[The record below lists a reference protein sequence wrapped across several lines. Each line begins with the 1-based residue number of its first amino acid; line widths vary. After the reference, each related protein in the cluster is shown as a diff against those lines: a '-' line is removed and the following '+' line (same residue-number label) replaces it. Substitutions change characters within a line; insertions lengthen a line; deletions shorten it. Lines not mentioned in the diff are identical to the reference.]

1 MKSVTILGS
10 TGSIGANTLA
20 VLALHPEQFRVFALT
35 AHSNADKLFAQ
46 CLEFRP
52 NYAVLGSAQ
61 AASSLQQRLRAEH
74 CPTEVLSGPR
84 ALDDVAAAPEVDLVM
99 AAIVGAAGLSAS
111 LAAARAGKRLLLANK
126 ESLVVAGDLLLQ
138 ALAQG
143 GGDLIPIDSEH
154 SAIQQSLPDDRSRWQ
169 ADVRNI
175 VLTASGGPF
184 RQRAAHTLQAVTPTE
199 ACAHPNWSMGAK
211 ISVDSA
217 TMMNKALEVIEAHYL
232 FGMRPEQIEV
242 LIHPQSIVHSMVNYH
257 DGSVIAQLGLP
268 DMRTPIAYGLSYP
281 ARMAS
286 GAPWLDLARVGR
298 LDFEQPDPQR
308 FPGLALAFEALRMP
322 VGACAVLN
330 AANEVAV
337 DAFLHQRIRFTDIH
351 RINADLLASAQCA
364 GCDSLEALAE
374 LDVQTRLQAQQR
386 VAQLS
391 PSGRGGAA
399 LLA

>member
-1 MKSVTILGS
+1 
-10 TGSIGANTLA
+10 
-20 VLALHPEQFRVFALT
+20 
-35 AHSNADKLFAQ
+35 
-46 CLEFRP
+46 
-52 NYAVLGSAQ
+52 
-61 AASSLQQRLRAEH
+61 
-74 CPTEVLSGPR
+74 
-84 ALDDVAAAPEVDLVM
+84 
-99 AAIVGAAGLSAS
+99 
-111 LAAARAGKRLLLANK
+111 
-126 ESLVVAGDLLLQ
+126 
-138 ALAQG
+138 
-143 GGDLIPIDSEH
+143 
-154 SAIQQSLPDDRSRWQ
+154 
-169 ADVRNI
+169 
-175 VLTASGGPF
+175 
-184 RQRAAHTLQAVTPTE
+184 
-199 ACAHPNWSMGAK
+199 CAHPNWSMGAK

-217 TMMNKALEVIEAHYL
+217 TMMNKGLEVIEAHYL

-257 DGSVIAQLGLP
+257 DGSVIAQLGQP

-391 PSGRGGAA
+391 PSGLGGAA

>member
-1 MKSVTILGS
+1 MKTVTILGS

-20 VLALHPEQFRVFALT
+20 VLALHPERFRVFALA
-35 AHSNADKLFAQ
+35 AHRNADKLFAQ
-46 CLEFRP
+46 CLAFRP
-52 NYAVLGSAQ
+52 AYAVLGSTQ
-61 AASSLQQRLRAEH
+61 AASRLQQRLRAEN
-74 CPTEVLSGPR
+74 CPTEVLSGPK

-111 LAAARAGKRLLLANK
+111 IAAARAGKRLLLANK

-154 SAIQQSLPDDRSRWQ
+154 SAIQQSLPDDRSRWR

-184 RQRAAHTLQAVTPTE
+184 RQRAAHTLHAVTPEE
-199 ACAHPNWSMGAK
+199 ACAHPNWRMGAK

-257 DGSVIAQLGLP
+257 DGAVIAQLGQP

-281 ARMAS
+281 ARIAS

-322 VGACAVLN
+322 AGACAVLN
-330 AANEVAV
+330 ASNEIAV
-337 DAFLHQRIRFTDIH
+337 EAFLGQRIRFTDIY
-351 RINADLLASAQCA
+351 RINADLLESAQCV

-374 LDVQTRLQAQQR
+374 LDARTRRQALQR
-386 VAQLS
+386 VAQLCAL
-391 PSGRGGAA
+391 GLEGAKP
-399 LLA
+399 

>member
-217 TMMNKALEVIEAHYL
+217 TMMNKALEVIEARYL
-232 FGMRPEQIEV
+232 FGLAPRQLDV
-242 LIHPQSIVHSMVNYH
+242 VIHPQSIIHSMVQYA
-257 DGSVIAQLGLP
+257 DTSVVAQLGTP
-268 DMRTPIAYGLSYP
+268 DMRVPIAYGLAWP
-281 ARMAS
+281 ERVES
-286 GAPWLDLARVGR
+286 GAAA
-298 LDFEQPDPQR
+298 LDFHALGAMTFEAIDGHGHPER
-308 FPGLALAFEALRMP
+308 FPGLRLAWEALEAP
-322 VGACAVLN
+322 AGTTAVLN

-337 DAFLHQRIRFTDIH
+337 AQFLDGCIRFDQIH
-351 RINADLLASAQCA
+351 ALNLETLSRVPVSKPASLGDLLA
-364 GCDSLEALAE
+364 
-374 LDVQTRLQAQQR
+374 LDEQARRTAQQI
-386 VAQLS
+386 AQQ
-391 PSGRGGAA
+391 
-399 LLA
+399 LA

>member
-20 VLALHPEQFRVFALT
+20 VLALHPEQFRVFALA

-74 CPTEVLSGPR
+74 CPTEVLSGPK

-184 RQRAAHTLQAVTPTE
+184 RQRAAHSLQAVTPTE

-257 DGSVIAQLGLP
+257 DGSVIAQLGQP
-268 DMRTPIAYGLSYP
+268 DMRTPYCLRPVLSQP
-281 ARMAS
+281 AWPRARRGSTWRAWDGSISNNPIPSGSRAWPWPSRRCACRWAPAPCSMPPTKWPWTPSSISAS
-286 GAPWLDLARVGR
+286 GLPIFTGSMRICWQVHNARAVI
-298 LDFEQPDPQR
+298 
-308 FPGLALAFEALRMP
+308 PGGP
-322 VGACAVLN
+322 G
-330 AANEVAV
+330 
-337 DAFLHQRIRFTDIH
+337 
-351 RINADLLASAQCA
+351 
-364 GCDSLEALAE
+364 
-374 LDVQTRLQAQQR
+374 
-386 VAQLS
+386 
-391 PSGRGGAA
+391 
-399 LLA
+399 

>member
-1 MKSVTILGS
+1 MKAVTILGS
-10 TGSIGANTLA
+10 TGSIGSSTLA
-20 VLALHPEQFRVFALT
+20 VLALHPEQFRVFALA
-35 AHSNADKLFAQ
+35 AHSNADKLLAQ
-46 CLEFRP
+46 CVEYRP
-52 NYAVLGSAQ
+52 TYAVLGHAD
-61 AASSLQQRLRAEH
+61 AAARLQQRLRELD
-74 CPTEVLSGPR
+74 CSTEVLYGTE
-84 ALDDVAAAPEVDLVM
+84 ALDRVAAAPEVDLVM

-111 LAAARAGKRLLLANK
+111 LAAARSGKRLLLANK
-126 ESLVVAGDLLLQ
+126 ESLVVAGDLLLK
-138 ALAQG
+138 ALAEG

-154 SAIQQSLPDDRSRWQ
+154 SAIQQSLPDDRRRWQ
-169 ADVRNI
+169 SDVRNI

-184 RQRAAHTLQAVTPTE
+184 RQREAQTLGSVTPEE

-232 FGMRPEQIEV
+232 FGMQPSQIEV

-257 DGSVIAQLGLP
+257 DGSVIAQLGQP

-298 LDFEQPDPQR
+298 LDFEPPDPLR

-330 AANEVAV
+330 AANEIAV
-337 DAFLHQRIRFTDIH
+337 DAFLRRRIRFTDIH
-351 RINADLLASAQCA
+351 RINADMLASAQCA

-374 LDVQTRLQAQQR
+374 LDAQTRLQAHQH

-391 PSGRGGAA
+391 AS
-399 LLA
+399 